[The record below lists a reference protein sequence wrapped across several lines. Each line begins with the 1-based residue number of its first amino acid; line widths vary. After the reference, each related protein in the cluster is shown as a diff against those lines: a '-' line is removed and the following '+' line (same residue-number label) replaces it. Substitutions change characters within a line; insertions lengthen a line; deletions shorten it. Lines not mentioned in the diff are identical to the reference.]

1 MSSSDKAVASELDP
15 VLPAPNRRWRK
26 WALVALP
33 LILLFGALAAFTAMD
48 DRIFGLIGDNPP
60 PPDQLSVSRVL
71 FEEGEIVV
79 RVTNPQPQPISIG
92 AVTVDNA
99 IVNFS
104 VDGNETLGRFDG
116 AKIRIPFH
124 WNEGE
129 PYVVGITSG
138 SGIQTTAAVTAAVA
152 RVKPNPSSIFGF
164 GLIGLL
170 VGVLPV
176 ALGLFWLPALR
187 NASRNLLAGF
197 MALTAGLL
205 VFLTVDATF
214 EALEQSAALP
224 GSFGGLG
231 LIILGASLSFVG
243 VGALSGALTRRAGK
257 SSSPSAPNS
266 IAPGASGLALAT
278 AIAAGIG
285 FHNLGEGLA
294 IGASFAVG
302 ELAFSSL
309 LIIGFTVHNITE
321 GLAIAVPLAD
331 RDEGRVSV
339 RKLAGLA
346 LIAGLPAVLGA
357 WIGGF
362 ITSAFLATFFFAVA
376 AGAAAQVV
384 AEVVSYI
391 RGHTDSSWRTPYVAG
406 GFVAGVGIMYVTSL
420 IAG

>member
-1 MSSSDKAVASELDP
+1 MSSADTAAVSEAESAR
-15 VLPAPNRRWRK
+15 PAPKRRWRK

-33 LILLFGALAAFTAMD
+33 LVLLLGALLAFNAMD
-48 DRIFGLIGDNPP
+48 DRVFGLIGDNPP
-60 PPDQLSVSRVL
+60 PADVLSVSRVL

-79 RVTNPQPQPISIG
+79 RVTNPQPDPITIG
-92 AVTVDNA
+92 VVTVDDA
-99 IVNFS
+99 VVNFS

-116 AKIRIPFH
+116 AKIRIPID

-129 PYVVGITSG
+129 PYVIGITSE
-138 SGIQTTAAVTAAVA
+138 SGIQTTANVTAAVA
-152 RVKPNPSSIFGF
+152 RVKPRTSSIFGF

-187 NASRNLLAGF
+187 TASRNALAGF

-205 VFLTVDATF
+205 VFLAVDATF

-224 GSFGGLG
+224 GAFGGLG

-243 VGALSGALTRRAGK
+243 VGALSAALTRRAGK
-257 SSSPSAPNS
+257 GASTT
-266 IAPGASGLALAT
+266 PGASGMALAT

-331 RDEGRVSV
+331 RDEGRVPV

-384 AEVVSYI
+384 AEVVGYI
-391 RGHTDSSWRTPYVAG
+391 RGQAGSRWRTPYVAG
-406 GFVAGVGIMYVTSL
+406 GFIAGIGIMYATSL
-420 IAG
+420 LAV

>member
-1 MSSSDKAVASELDP
+1 MSSTDTEAVSELDP
-15 VLPAPNRRWRK
+15 AQPAPKKRWRK

-33 LILLFGALAAFTAMD
+33 VFVLFGALAAFTAMD
-48 DRIFGLIGDNPP
+48 DHVFGLIGDNPP
-60 PPDQLSVSRVL
+60 PADELSVSRVL
-71 FEEGEIVV
+71 FEDGEIVV
-79 RVTNPQPQPISIG
+79 RVTNPQPDPITIG
-92 AVTVDNA
+92 VVTVDDA
-99 IVNFS
+99 IVNYS
-104 VDGNETLGRFDG
+104 VDGNETLGRFDR
-116 AKIRIPFH
+116 AKIRIPFG

-129 PYVVGITSG
+129 PYVIGITSS
-138 SGIQTTAAVTAAVA
+138 SGIQTTAEVTAAVA

-176 ALGLFWLPALR
+176 ALGLLWLPALR
-187 NASRNLLAGF
+187 TASRHALAGF

-205 VFLTVDATF
+205 VFLAVDATF
-214 EALEQSAALP
+214 EALDQSAELP

-257 SSSPSAPNS
+257 VKSSDATASMT
-266 IAPGASGLALAT
+266 PGASGLALAT
-278 AIAAGIG
+278 AIAVGIG

-346 LIAGLPAVLGA
+346 LIAGLPAVIGA

-362 ITSAFLATFFFAVA
+362 ITSALLATFFFAVA

-384 AEVVSYI
+384 AEVVGYI
-391 RGHTDSSWRTPYVAG
+391 RGHTDSGWRTPYVAG
-406 GFVAGVGIMYVTSL
+406 GFIAGVGIMYATSL